1 MPFIWLAFNANIM
14 KKIVSTSILFF
25 GLFLTLQVLS
35 SQDIILKPETSD
47 NILSMLKDSK
57 VENIRIMSSDEE
69 VMNIEVR
76 YKASGDDESQIIVSG
91 IVMDERKQEIK
102 AIVCDPETMSRGANS
117 VDLSFRATNLG
128 DNSSPFLNSKYIKV
142 FVAKKEKDTDDAGS
156 LLDDLSSLFG
166 DGSDS
171 GLEGLTSESYLFK
184 YDKEWRIPGNKDMI
198 ITVSF
203 TPIGKAINA
212 KM

>member
-1 MPFIWLAFNANIM
+1 MKNIRPALL
-14 KKIVSTSILFF
+14 IFF
-25 GLFLTLQVLS
+25 GLFLAIQELS
-35 SQDIILKPETSD
+35 SQDIILKPESSD

-76 YKASGDDESQIIVSG
+76 YKASGDDDTQIVVSG
-91 IVMDERKQEIK
+91 MVLDHRKQDVN
-102 AIVCDPETMSRGANS
+102 AIVCDPETMSKGANS

-128 DNSSPFLNSKYIKV
+128 DNSSPFLESKYIKV
-142 FVAKKEKDTDDAGS
+142 IVAKKENDTDEAGS
-156 LLDDLSSLFG
+156 ILDDISSLFG

-171 GLEGLTSESYLFK
+171 GLDGLTSESYLFK
-184 YDKEWRIPGNKDMI
+184 YEKEWRIPGNKDMI